1 MPRSAPACEGLRV
14 RSVVFKSR
22 GRNTGD
28 RDALERSAHHG
39 IRPRIDGGPMTLTS
53 PRVAI
58 YTRVSTED
66 QAKEGFSL
74 DAQRERLHA
83 YCRAQ
88 GWTIAKE
95 DADDGPS
102 GRDAKRPAYQ
112 EMMRDRDAWDKV
124 LVIKMDRIHR
134 NSRNFMEMMD
144 DLREWGKDF
153 VSATESLDTSTAM
166 GRFVMDIIQRIAQL
180 ESEQIGER
188 VYMGMSQKARQ
199 GVGIL
204 GFDSP
209 FGFELSDGRLHV
221 NGQEAPYVREIFER
235 CVAGEATARIA
246 ATFNKRGV
254 NARRG
259 GRWNHLRILYILH
272 NPVYAG
278 FLRWDGLVRKGE
290 HEPLVAV
297 DAFNHVQG

>member
-1 MPRSAPACEGLRV
+1 MTSA
-14 RSVVFKSR
+14 
-22 GRNTGD
+22 
-28 RDALERSAHHG
+28 
-39 IRPRIDGGPMTLTS
+39 
-53 PRVAI
+53 AI
-58 YTRVSTED
+58 YCRVSTED

-74 DAQRERLHA
+74 DAQRERLEA
-83 YCRAQ
+83 YCAAR
-88 GWTIAKE
+88 GWSIAGE
-95 DADDGPS
+95 YVDEGHS
-102 GRDAKRPAYQ
+102 GRTADRPAYK
-112 EMMRDRDAWDKV
+112 EMIGDRERWEV
-124 LVIKMDRIHR
+124 LLVLKMDRIHR
-134 NSRNFMEMMD
+134 NSRNFMEMTER
-144 DLREWGKDF
+144 LQEWGKEF
-153 VSATESLDTSTAM
+153 VSVQENFDTSTAM

-246 ATFNKRGV
+246 ATLNKRGV

-278 FLRWDGLVRKGE
+278 YLRWDGYVRPANHTPIVSPEVFDRAQVALKSRLRNPRLE
-290 HEPLVAV
+290 HEPAV
-297 DAFNHVQG
+297 LGG